1 MGRLIP
7 KKTKIKTEF
16 FKGLSLTDGII
27 LLVVMLI
34 VALAIFSDLGTVIKL
49 IIILAVGMFTLIMML
64 KVAPDTR
71 TYQML
76 GDIFKYMF
84 SLKVYKRDKNK
95 TRKSVNALMPYE
107 GILEQDYDE
116 KNKVGIIDYKEY
128 YGVVFEINS
137 IEFYML
143 SLARQ
148 DAYIDTIDNA
158 LKALS
163 TEQTAAIYK
172 YTRPMVLDSYIYNE
186 IDKRDEVLK
195 AVEIGTT
202 KQEEAEPRLRIIESR
217 INSLDAMNV
226 DKEFPIMKDH
236 IYMAVFGNNIRSLLS
251 TVNFMVNTIEGNT
264 NNVMQCKVLNRPEVA
279 VFLKNSYTQN
289 FDEREVHNIDP
300 KDYMD
305 WIMPQNIRF
314 KAQRQII
321 DGKSYTTYAVADYP
335 VQVPNA
341 WGRSFFS
348 VPGTRITCK
357 FKAVPQG
364 EAERRLDRA
373 IMEMESQLQ
382 KRYRASVELEK
393 TTQLETIRELMSQ
406 VKQGGEVL
414 FDTCIFCTVEEEQRK
429 VMRTQLM
436 RTGFKQ
442 NELFGKQR
450 ECFIDCNV
458 SRKNAIRKHE
468 RGINSSSLGA
478 MFPFVSDAV
487 QDKKGF
493 YLGMNNEP
501 VFIDFFQRDKERI
514 NSNMVV
520 IGKSGSGKSFA
531 TKNILTHLASDNTK
545 VFILDPER
553 EYDYL
558 ARALKG
564 KVIDVGSAKEGRIN
578 PLQII
583 TTLDD
588 EDSEGQNVSV
598 ANHLQ
603 FLESFFKMILDG
615 ITNDALEVLNE
626 CVKEV
631 YEKFGINNKTE
642 IDKLDAKDF
651 PILQDLYNYVTEQY
665 EEAKDDYQRNNLKII
680 KTYLNK
686 FAEGGRNSMLWN
698 GYSTIT
704 SEENFIVFNFQSLL
718 ANKNNDIAN
727 AQMLLVMRW
736 LDNEI
741 IKNKDYNAKYKVKR
755 RVVVAIDEAHV
766 FIDPKKDVALDFMY
780 QLAKRIR
787 KYEGMQIVITQNLK
801 DFVGT
806 PEIARKSTAII
817 NASQY
822 SLIFSLAPHDIND
835 LVALYEKAGQI
846 NEVEQ
851 DTIVSNPRGR
861 AFLMTG
867 PYSRTNVDILV
878 NESVQ
883 ALFEAPKD
891 DVVSVNNVSDTDID
905 EQPVSTDSLEEQVP
919 EESKNEE
926 QDVIENNEP
935 SVMQSTASDS
945 SFEANN
951 VSSDKKDN

>member
-16 FKGLSLTDGII
+16 IKGLTLMDGII
-27 LLVVMLI
+27 LLVALI
-34 VALAIFSDLGTVIKL
+34 ILALDLFSDLPTMTRL
-49 IIILAVGMFTLIMML
+49 IIAAIVVLTFITLFL
-64 KVAPDTR
+64 RVAPETR

-76 GDIFKYMF
+76 GDLFKYGF
-84 SLKVYKRDKNK
+84 SLKRYKVDKSR
-95 TRKSVNALMPYE
+95 TRKSVNSLMPYE
-107 GILEQDYDE
+107 GILEQDYDD
-116 KNKVGIIDYKEY
+116 KHKVGIIDYKEY

-148 DAYIDTIDNA
+148 DSYIATIDNA
-158 LKALS
+158 LKALGS
-163 TEQTAAIYK
+163 EQSAAMYK

-186 IDKRDEVLK
+186 IDKRDEVMK
-195 AVEIGTT
+195 SVKNGFT
-202 KQEEAEPRLRIIESR
+202 KPEEAEPRAMIIESR

-236 IYMAVFGNNIRSLLS
+236 IYMAVFGDNIRSLLS

-264 NNVMQCKVLNRPEVA
+264 SNIMQCKVLNRKEVA

-289 FDEREVHNIDP
+289 FDEREVEDLDP
-300 KDYMD
+300 SEYMD
-305 WIMPQNIRF
+305 WIMPREIRF
-314 KAQRQII
+314 KTLKQFI

-335 VQVPNA
+335 VEVPNA

-348 VPGTRITCK
+348 VPGSRITVK
-357 FKAVPQG
+357 FRAVPQN

-393 TTQLETIRELMSQ
+393 TTQLETIKELMVQ

-450 ECFIDCNV
+450 EAFIDTNV

-468 RGINSSSLGA
+468 RGINSTSLAA

-487 QDKKGF
+487 QDEKGF

-545 VFILDPER
+545 IFILDPER
-553 EYDYL
+553 EYDIL
-558 ARALKG
+558 ARNLKG
-564 KVIDVGSAKEGRIN
+564 KVIDVGSAKQGRIN

-588 EDSEGQNVSV
+588 EDDEGQNVSV

-615 ITNDALEVLNE
+615 ITNDALEILNE
-626 CVKEV
+626 CIKEL
-631 YEKFGINNKTE
+631 YGKFGITEKTD
-642 IDKLDAKDF
+642 IQKLEPNQF
-651 PILQDLYNYVTEQY
+651 PILQDLYEYVTKQY
-665 EEAKDDYQRNNLKII
+665 DKAKDDYQKNNLKII
-680 KTYLNK
+680 RTYLNK
-686 FAEGGRNSMLWN
+686 FAEGGRNSKLWN

-718 ANKNNDIAN
+718 SNKNNDIAN

-741 IKNKDYNAKYKVKR
+741 IKNKDYNAKYQVKR

-846 NEVEQ
+846 NEKEQ
-851 DTIVSNPRGR
+851 DTIVTNPRGR

-878 NESVQ
+878 NESVIK
-883 ALFEAPKD
+883 LFEKDNDAP
-891 DVVSVNNVSDTDID
+891 
-905 EQPVSTDSLEEQVP
+905 EQVVDAQIDA
-919 EESKNEE
+919 EVLETDVSKLKE
-926 QDVIENNEP
+926 
-935 SVMQSTASDS
+935 TS
-945 SFEANN
+945 SKPDDGETN
-951 VSSDKKDN
+951 S

>member
-16 FKGLSLTDGII
+16 VKGLNLMDGVII
-27 LLVVMLI
+27 LVAMI
-34 VALAIFSDLGTVIKL
+34 IIALALFSDLETITKL
-49 IIILAVGMFTLIMML
+49 IIVGVVAVVFITMFLR
-64 KVAPDTR
+64 VAPDTR
-71 TYQML
+71 SYQML
-76 GDIFKYMF
+76 GDLFKYMF
-84 SLKVYKRDKNK
+84 SRKLYKVDKYK
-95 TRKSVNALMPYE
+95 TSKSVNSLMPYD
-107 GILEQDYDE
+107 GILEQDYDDSS
-116 KNKVGIIDYKEY
+116 KVGIIDYKEY

-148 DAYIDTIDNA
+148 DAYISTLDNA

-163 TEQTAAIYK
+163 SEQSAALYK
-172 YTRPMVLDSYIYNE
+172 YSRPMVLDSYIYNE
-186 IDKRDEVLK
+186 IDKREEVLNSVK
-195 AVEIGTT
+195 NGFT
-202 KQEEAEPRLRIIESR
+202 KDEEAEPRVRIIESR

-236 IYMAVFGNNIRSLLS
+236 IYMAIYGNNIRALLS

-264 NNVMQCKVLNRPEVA
+264 SNIMQCHVLNRQEVA
-279 VFLKNSYTQN
+279 VFLKNSYMQN
-289 FDEREVHNIDP
+289 FDEREVEDLEP
-300 KDYMD
+300 SQYLD
-305 WIMPQNIRF
+305 WIMPKEIRF
-314 KAQRQII
+314 KTLKQII

-335 VQVPNA
+335 VEVPNA
-341 WGRSFFS
+341 WGRAFFS
-348 VPGTRITCK
+348 VPGSRITCK
-357 FKAVPQG
+357 FRAIPQH
-364 EAERRLDRA
+364 EAERRLDRS

-393 TTQLETIRELMSQ
+393 TTQLETIRELMIQ

-442 NELFGKQR
+442 NEMFGKQR
-450 ECFIDCNV
+450 ECFIDANV
-458 SRKNAIRKHE
+458 SRKNALRKHE
-468 RGINSSSLGA
+468 RGINSSSLAA

-531 TKNILTHLASDNTK
+531 TKNILTHLASDDTK
-545 VFILDPER
+545 IFILDPER
-553 EYDYL
+553 EYDIL
-558 ARALKG
+558 ARNLHG
-564 KVIDVGSAKEGRIN
+564 KVIDVGSAKQGRIN

-588 EDSEGQNVSV
+588 EDDEGENVSV

-615 ITNDALEVLNE
+615 ITNDALEILNE
-626 CVKEV
+626 CVKEL
-631 YEKFGINNKTE
+631 YGKFGITEKTD
-642 IDKLDAKDF
+642 IAALKPTDF
-651 PILQDLYNYVTEQY
+651 PILQDLFDYVSKQY
-665 EEAKDDYQRNNLKII
+665 DKAKDEYQRNNLKII
-680 KTYLNK
+680 RTYLNK
-686 FAEGGRNSMLWN
+686 FAEGGRNSKLWN
-698 GYSTIT
+698 GHSTIT

-846 NEVEQ
+846 NEKEQ
-851 DTIVSNPRGR
+851 DTIVTNPRGR

-878 NESVQ
+878 NESVVK
-883 ALFEAPKD
+883 LFEKLGDED
-891 DVVSVNNVSDTDID
+891 DDNVENTVS
-905 EQPVSTDSLEEQVP
+905 EQVLNTNISDLDINGTDGDLP
-919 EESKNEE
+919 SEE
-926 QDVIENNEP
+926 
-935 SVMQSTASDS
+935 
-945 SFEANN
+945 
-951 VSSDKKDN
+951 